1 MSLDIS
7 SMGNRELCGYF
18 SGLSNG
24 KQQLRPV
31 DILKALVY
39 AAAEAGAKEIIELI
53 FSLSAAIIV
62 FEAYKSDLPL
72 PEDVAGDNG
81 HYEVAEY
88 LRSITKRYINFVD
101 TKLAYML
108 TGKMKNRGK
117 GQT

>member
-1 MSLDIS
+1 MWL
-7 SMGNRELCGYF
+7 F

-39 AAAEAGAKEIIELI
+39 AAAEAGAKEIIKLS
-53 FSLSAAIIV
+53 FSLSAGILV
-62 FEAYKSDLPL
+62 FEAYKNDLPL
-72 PEDVAGDNG
+72 PEDIAEENG
-81 HYEVAEY
+81 HDEVAEY